1 MQSKTNWSNLKDKSG
16 PELSINFRIRP
27 NPDPQHY
34 QRLISPGWIKKHLQK
49 RQSYAISYCTQRDIF
64 LSPVREKNENDS
76 ATGGTVIVIGEVY
89 FKKYEKYQYFPVL
102 KGI

>member
-1 MQSKTNWSNLKDKSG
+1 
-16 PELSINFRIRP
+16 
-27 NPDPQHY
+27 
-34 QRLISPGWIKKHLQK
+34 
-49 RQSYAISYCTQRDIF
+49 
-64 LSPVREKNENDS
+64 VREKNENDS